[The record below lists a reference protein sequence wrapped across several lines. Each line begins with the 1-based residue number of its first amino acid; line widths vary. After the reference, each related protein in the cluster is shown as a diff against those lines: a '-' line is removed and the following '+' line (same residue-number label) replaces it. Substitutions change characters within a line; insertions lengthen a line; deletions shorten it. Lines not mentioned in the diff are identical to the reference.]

1 MKLSLPF
8 LHPKKLSS
16 HFPKKQVFP
25 SIYRFITELPGVKH
39 IFRHKIAVF
48 MLVCLVLIGAIG
60 WSGYQL
66 QQTIEKLNHARIQR
80 LVTMKELAYWQK
92 VVKEHKDYRDGY
104 IKLSVLSYALGEKS
118 LAKMYIAK
126 AIQIDPYY
134 RESQEI
140 AQKIDSAR

>member
-1 MKLSLPF
+1 
-8 LHPKKLSS
+8 
-16 HFPKKQVFP
+16 
-25 SIYRFITELPGVKH
+25 
-39 IFRHKIAVF
+39 